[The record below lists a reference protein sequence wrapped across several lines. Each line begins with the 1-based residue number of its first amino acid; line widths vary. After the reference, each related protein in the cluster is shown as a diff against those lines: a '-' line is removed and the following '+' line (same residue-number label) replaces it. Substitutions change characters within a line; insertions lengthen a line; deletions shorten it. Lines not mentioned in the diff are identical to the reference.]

1 MATSAYDEAR
11 AALARGW
18 APLPLEPGGK
28 RPLVAWSK
36 FQQRRPSA
44 SELRYWWRRWP
55 DAGLGLVTGA
65 VSGLVVL
72 DVDPRNDGAATL
84 EDLEREHGPVPVTVE
99 VLTGGGGRHLY
110 FQHPGEETPP
120 VKIGPGL
127 DRLGDG
133 SQVVAPPSLHASGRR
148 YEWRS
153 PGCPMTSRWPSC
165 RRGCVP
171 MCPDEARRMTTRPGR
186 RRTRI
191 APCSRS
197 SGQPLASSSS
207 QGTSTTAAPSIRITT
222 RACTSTPTVQVVL
235 LRLPAGR
242 GSVAAACASG
252 RAKVMNDLRFQVVPS
267 GTAT

>member
-1 MATSAYDEAR
+1 
-11 AALARGW
+11 
-18 APLPLEPGGK
+18 LPLEPGGK

-55 DAGLGLVTGA
+55 NAGLGLVTGA

-72 DVDPRNDGAATL
+72 DVDPRNDGDATL
-84 EDLEREHGPVPVTVE
+84 EDLECEHGPVPVTVE

-171 MCPDEARRMTTRPGR
+171 MCPDEARRMTTGPRPATDEDRAVFVELWAAVGVVLE
-186 RRTRI
+186 
-191 APCSRS
+191 P
-197 SGQPLASSSS
+197 
-207 QGTSTTAAPSIRITT
+207 GTSTTAAPSIRITT

>member
-55 DAGLGLVTGA
+55 DAGLGVVTGA

-72 DVDPRNDGAATL
+72 DVDPRNDGDATL

-120 VKIGPGL
+120 AKIGPGL
-127 DRLGDG
+127 DLLGDG

-148 YEWRS
+148 YEWEVSRLPNDVALAELPS
-153 PGCPMTSRWPSC
+153 WLRTDVPRRGTAHDHPPRPATDEERAVFAELWAAVGVVLEPGDQHYRCPFHPDHDPSLHIDADGCRWFCFGC
-165 RRGCVP
+165 RRGGGV
-171 MCPDEARRMTTRPGR
+171 
-186 RRTRI
+186 
-191 APCSRS
+191 SR
-197 SGQPLASSSS
+197 L
-207 QGTSTTAAPSIRITT
+207 
-222 RACTSTPTVQVVL
+222 RALVGERKS
-235 LRLPAGR
+235 
-242 GSVAAACASG
+242 
-252 RAKVMNDLRFQVVPS
+252 
-267 GTAT
+267 